1 MKLMLILEAED
12 IDILCLQET
21 WIAEGTA
28 QPKLEGFNL
37 IESRRNGCS
46 RGGLALYVRKPL
58 QIEST

>member
-28 QPKLEGFNL
+28 PPNLEGFNL
-37 IESRRNGCS
+37 IESRRTGCS
-46 RGGLALYVRKPL
+46 RGGLAIYVRKPL

>member
-28 QPKLEGFNL
+28 PPNLEGFNL
-37 IESRRNGCS
+37 IESRR
-46 RGGLALYVRKPL
+46 LDAPVVV
-58 QIEST
+58 